1 MSFVVDESLVSES
14 LTILPWRKGEE
25 VLRRLSTRKPGFP
38 QYWCPRNK
46 TRQHTYSKM
55 IMEMGKELKA
65 DLEVLKTLDGEA
77 FEQVAAIAAAQLH
90 SGAPGGKAIK
100 TAAATLNLGAEEL
113 AAALEALSFVIT
125 ESARQQLPEQ
135 ELRTALQEQLPL
147 SEAAIESLVR
157 VSLAEIPH
165 ARRVAEDFGHPLPAF
180 RSLEWRLDV
189 QVRSPCCYSCCR
201 CAQRDGPASHAR
213 VAVQMG
219 SRCLRGQATPKM
231 TIKLDTDKAGQS
243 ITHFLQVCSPPCYLA
258 LFPVHR
264 SSAGTPTVCLQSF
277 PDSSSSSSLPIV
289 CSSCVFCLTRFTVFT
304 TTHPC
309 PFSSIFLRTLL

>member
-1 MSFVVDESLVSES
+1 
-14 LTILPWRKGEE
+14 
-25 VLRRLSTRKPGFP
+25 
-38 QYWCPRNK
+38 
-46 TRQHTYSKM
+46 M
-55 IMEMGKELKA
+55 IMEMGKELKV

-90 SGAPGGKAIK
+90 SGAPGSKAIK

-189 QVRSPCCYSCCR
+189 Q
-201 CAQRDGPASHAR
+201 
-213 VAVQMG
+213 MG

-243 ITHFLQVCSPPCYLA
+243 NTHFLQADLA
-258 LFPVHR
+258 DMEHMCREIKSALQEGR
-264 SSAGTPTVCLQSF
+264 SNHSRKVSRM
-277 PDSSSSSSLPIV
+277 IN
-289 CSSCVFCLTRFTVFT
+289 
-304 TTHPC
+304 
-309 PFSSIFLRTLL
+309 